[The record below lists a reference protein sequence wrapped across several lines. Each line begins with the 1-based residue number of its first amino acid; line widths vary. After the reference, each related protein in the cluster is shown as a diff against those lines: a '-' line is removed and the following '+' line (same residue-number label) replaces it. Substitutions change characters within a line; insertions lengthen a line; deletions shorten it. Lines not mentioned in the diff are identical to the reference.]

1 MTPSHDNLTS
11 SKTADMGDV
20 AHPVSP
26 RPSKHDAKKFTFD
39 CISPDASII
48 ISDSRD
54 VPDSE
59 AEKADAMEENK
70 EELRDVPMET
80 AAEATEDDKVAV
92 VEEGAGSDDPNVT
105 GLMVTLKLDDDEKTT
120 QGTSGQEE
128 AAPNLWYLCGM
139 DPTDLM
145 TLTTF
150 EASMKYLATASVGV
164 ETTETQPN
172 GEESEPFD
180 DGPVTIMCQDHLET
194 IEDGNTSEAKIDPV
208 VAETLT
214 AACNRLLLTVAN
226 CPDNL
231 GRGNEES
238 SPQLDASK
246 AIDSHATE
254 AVATAEP
261 IAPLSIDTL
270 RFVDYDIDMAPSD
283 EMENKSAFVSPAA
296 NPKSPGFGDV
306 CFNNLKV
313 FQAYV

>member
-11 SKTADMGDV
+11 SKTADMCDV
-20 AHPVSP
+20 KHPGAP

-39 CISPDASII
+39 SISPDASII

-59 AEKADAMEENK
+59 AEIVDAMVEDK

-80 AAEATEDDKVAV
+80 AAEATEDDKLAV
-92 VEEGAGSDDPNVT
+92 VDEGVGSDDPTVAD
-105 GLMVTLKLDDDEKTT
+105 LMVTLKLDDNGK
-120 QGTSGQEE
+120 GMTSGQDEV
-128 AAPNLWYLCGM
+128 APNLWYLCGM

-150 EASMKYLATASVGV
+150 EASMKYLATASAGV

-172 GEESEPFD
+172 GEE
-180 DGPVTIMCQDHLET
+180 PVTANCQDHLET
-194 IEDGNTSEAKIDPV
+194 IEEGKTSE

-231 GRGNEES
+231 GMGNAEA
-238 SPQLDASK
+238 SPQQDESK
-246 AIDSHATE
+246 ATSCHGTA

-270 RFVDYDIDMAPSD
+270 RFVDYDIEMAPSD
-283 EMENKSAFVSPAA
+283 EMENKSSFVSPA
-296 NPKSPGFGDV
+296 NQKSPGFGDV
-306 CFNNLKV
+306 CFDNIKV

>member
-59 AEKADAMEENK
+59 TENVDAMEEDK
-70 EELRDVPMET
+70 EELRDVPMEMVV
-80 AAEATEDDKVAV
+80 EATDEDDKLAV
-92 VEEGAGSDDPNVT
+92 VEEGVGTDDPT
-105 GLMVTLKLDDDEKTT
+105 IADLMVTLKLDDDGKTNF
-120 QGTSGQEE
+120 GTSGQ
-128 AAPNLWYLCGM
+128 WYLCGM

-150 EASMKYLATASVGV
+150 EASMKYLATASAGV
-164 ETTETQPN
+164 ETTETEPN
-172 GEESEPFD
+172 GVEEE
-180 DGPVTIMCQDHLET
+180 PVTANCQDHLET
-194 IEDGNTSEAKIDPV
+194 IEEEMTSEANTDHA

-226 CPDNL
+226 CPENF
-231 GRGNEES
+231 GRGDAES
-238 SPQLDASK
+238 SPPPDESK
-246 AIDSHATE
+246 AIGSHGTE
-254 AVATAEP
+254 AAATAEP
-261 IAPLSIDTL
+261 IAPLRIDTL
-270 RFVDYDIDMAPSD
+270 RFVDYDIEMAPSD
-283 EMENKSAFVSPAA
+283 EMENKSSFVSPA
-296 NPKSPGFGDV
+296 NQKSPGFGDA
-306 CFNNLKV
+306 CFDNLKV
-313 FQAYV
+313 FHAYV